1 MTEITCPYHSCGNK
15 FTPVEADLK
24 YEKMGR
30 TVLCPKCKKTIL
42 ITRMAQLKT
51 GKVHMLK
58 KERLRLRRE
67 REGR

>member
-1 MTEITCPYHSCGNK
+1 MTEITCPYLGCGNK
-15 FTPVEADLK
+15 FTPAEADLK

-30 TVLCPKCKKTIL
+30 TVLCPKCKKAIL
-42 ITRMAQLKT
+42 ITRMAHLKT
-51 GKVHMLK
+51 GKVHMSK